1 MRNIFTDKDRSFV
14 NIEKKFS
21 KSENLEAYNL
31 LFKRWKINKIPISI
45 IKKKNILDVGC
56 GSGRYSWALKKLG
69 AKKVI
74 GIDVDS
80 IVLENKSTDNNI
92 VYKDTIPLEDNSVD
106 LIIMD
111 WVLEHI
117 NDTTKFYS
125 EINRILKINAII
137 CARTPNFY
145 SYWVMCSKIIPRK
158 MHELVIKKVQDN
170 RKEID
175 VFPAFYKLNTLKDI
189 KKKFE
194 KYENYIYLETPDP
207 TYYFNNKIIYN
218 IMQFLHKLLP
228 KSLTSVLFVF
238 LKKKIKNKSVIRNNR
253 I

>member
-1 MRNIFTDKDRSFV
+1 MFRPNRYNIIKHSPYDSTVKFYNYVNTLVDKNSIVVDFGAGRGSWL
-14 NIEKKFS
+14 EEDSKF
-21 KSENLEAYNL
+21 
-31 LFKRWKINKIPISI
+31 KIN
-45 IKKKNILDVGC
+45 L
-56 GSGRYSWALKKLG
+56 RTLKGKV
-69 AKKVI
+69 KKVI

-92 VYKDTIPLEDNSVD
+92 VYKDTIPIEDNSVD

-158 MHELVIKKVQDN
+158 MHELVIKKVQNN

-175 VFPAFYKLNTLKDI
+175 VFPAFYKLNTTKDI
-189 KKKFE
+189 KKTFK
-194 KYENYIYLETPDP
+194 KYENFIYLETPDP
-207 TYYFNNKIIYN
+207 GYYFNNKIIYN
-218 IMQFLHKLLP
+218 IMKLLHKLLP

-238 LKKKIKNKSVIRNNR
+238 LKKKN
-253 I
+253 